1 MSDILANA
9 SLDPDADTDL
19 PDLPEAWRRN
29 ASAVKPAATPLLP
42 VQVDRSRQLASLD
55 PVVMPSPPPERL
67 ELSAVFRLGAA
78 VAVLSCIAF
87 IAIRVM
93 QAPQTDTAARSG
105 TAAASSYRNIGLT
118 DKLKLDD
125 GPAAANANAPAGS
138 IVASIP
144 AVKPAASGRETPQSS
159 PPKASRMIATASPA
173 PVAAA
178 ALSKDEISEMLA
190 RGRDLIGAGDVAS
203 ARLILALVAEG
214 DAEASLMLAGTYDP
228 AVLSKVK
235 AVGVAPDLTTARAW
249 YTRAAELGSAEARRH
264 LE

>member
-19 PDLPEAWRRN
+19 TDLPEAWRRN

-67 ELSAVFRLGAA
+67 EFSAVFRLGAA

-93 QAPQTDTAARSG
+93 QAPKIDTAARSG
-105 TAAASSYRNIGLT
+105 IAAASSYRNIGLT
-118 DKLKLDD
+118 DKLKLED
-125 GPAAANANAPAGS
+125 GPAAANANAPADS

-144 AVKPAASGRETPQSS
+144 AVKPAPNGRETPQSI

-173 PVAAA
+173 PVAA

-235 AVGVAPDLTTARAW
+235 AVGVAPDLATARAW